1 MKRSDRHPALRLGTR
16 NVGAD
21 YPPFVI
27 AEIGINHEGSIAKA
41 KRMVRDAKAAGA
53 ECVKFQVHVIDDEM
67 IPAARHV
74 IPGNAE
80 ESIWEI
86 MSRCAFS
93 ATQDRQ
99 IKRYVEEL
107 GMIYL
112 ATPFSRAAADR
123 LHLMNV
129 CAYKIGSGECNN
141 YPLLEHVAGFGRPI
155 ILSTGMND
163 IASIKKSVAIL
174 RKHGIPFA
182 LLNCTSMYPTPYEK
196 VHLGAIPELKRA
208 FPDAI
213 VGQSDHSI
221 GNYTCF
227 AAVALG
233 AAILEKHFTS
243 DKRWPGPDVPIS
255 LDPKELHELVE
266 GSRAVHSALKGGKVL
281 LKEEQPTI
289 DFAYAC
295 VVTIAPVAK
304 GEQFS
309 KQNVWVKRPGTGEI
323 KAGDLGRVIGRR
335 AVRDLPINAQ
345 IRWHDISDI
354 RRP

>member
-1 MKRSDRHPALRLGTR
+1 MNRSKRHPAFRLGPLK
-16 NVGAD
+16 VGAD
-21 YPPFVI
+21 YLPLII
-27 AEIGINHEGSIAKA
+27 AEIGINHGGSVAKA

-67 IPAARHV
+67 VPAARHV
-74 IPGNAE
+74 IPRNAK

-93 ATQDRQ
+93 EAQDRQ
-99 IKRYVEEL
+99 IKHYVEEL
-107 GMIYL
+107 GLFYL

-123 LHLMNV
+123 LHRMNV
-129 CAYKIGSGECNN
+129 RAYKVGSGECNN
-141 YPLLEHVAGFGRPI
+141 YPLLHHIASFGRPI
-155 ILSTGMND
+155 ILSTGMNN

-174 RKHGIPFA
+174 REHGVPFA
-182 LLNCTSMYPTPYEK
+182 LMNCTSMYPTPYDK
-196 VHLGAIPELKRA
+196 VHLGAIAELKRV
-208 FPDAI
+208 FPDAV

-243 DKRWPGPDVPIS
+243 DKRWPGPDIQIS
-255 LDPKELHELVE
+255 LDPGELHELVE
-266 GSRAVHSALKGGKVL
+266 GSRAVHSALKGGKVIL
-281 LKEEQPTI
+281 REEQPTI

-323 KAGDLGRVIGRR
+323 RAGDLRRVIGRR
-335 AVRDLPINAQ
+335 ATRDLPINSQ
-345 IRWHDISDI
+345 VRWHDISDI